1 MYSGAHDADVPCI
14 SYVSYVCC
22 MRDSHVSHTHLLWS
36 VDADVLLYIL
46 DLLLYILDLLLY
58 ILDLLL

>member
-1 MYSGAHDADVPCI
+1 MNSDAPI
-14 SYVSYVCC
+14 
-22 MRDSHVSHTHLLWS
+22 SHTHLLWS

>member
-1 MYSGAHDADVPCI
+1 
-14 SYVSYVCC
+14 

-36 VDADVLLYIL
+36 IDA

-58 ILDLLL
+58 ILDLRADKGEDRVIRLHVYISRRVYTHVA